1 MFNQKRRSKI
11 VNRSELLVVLSTNH
25 IAEQLYHKHIPLDS
39 NTTHIWL
46 NRYLIIFNVHYR
58 NELQWML
65 LIQNYFIHQVAKF
78 FCLFI
83 TFVSSLCS
91 AQYLICITCT
101 LENVYIR
108 KRTKST
114 LGGVNLGYINYSYD
128 HTVLWLFWMLNVL
141 LLSLQNISTRCVE
154 NLFKKS
160 DLRKRMLLPS
170 FEKSIFI

>member
-78 FCLFI
+78 FF
-83 TFVSSLCS
+83 SSLIHLS
-91 AQYLICITCT
+91 PRYARHNI
-101 LENVYIR
+101 
-108 KRTKST
+108 
-114 LGGVNLGYINYSYD
+114 SYVL
-128 HTVLWLFWMLNVL
+128 HVLWKTF
-141 LLSLQNISTRCVE
+141 ISEKEQSRHWEEWIWVILIILMTIQFYGC
-154 NLFKKS
+154 
-160 DLRKRMLLPS
+160 
-170 FEKSIFI
+170 FEC